1 MPPPALAWI
10 PEEASAERPM
20 HRSRDYCVQAS
31 MIQPKG
37 SRARRPAEDF
47 ARDCLPY
54 AAGTARRPPG
64 TVYLQRVVHRTEGML
79 NRISVLLT
87 IYFAAGALAATCNGD
102 QSSSCENAQC
112 ETLGTTQICIQCK
125 NDGNVPINGVCK
137 QKDDQEV
144 VAAKCKKQDGSPI
157 NTEKACGQCGAG
169 YFLYKGGCYKFGND
183 VAVLICNDSAASPG
197 GRAAAVDGVCS
208 ECNATGGFF
217 KNPEAATTTDS
228 CISCGDA
235 TGVTVGS
242 NKYKGIADCTVCT
255 APERAGS
262 GATEKTATCTKCGSN
277 KYLKLDGT
285 ACLDNANG
293 CTANTEFGKADSSAG
308 NKCISCDDETA
319 GVAGCA
325 ECAAPTEPTN
335 KPTCTKCSG
344 DNYLKTVDG
353 TTTCVTKGDC
363 NGAYFPNDSVDSKK
377 QCILCNKATTGGID
391 GCTECAL
398 LSSPSRA
405 VLITCSA
412 CVSGKKPNT
421 DGSQCIACDIDGC
434 ARCSEASK
442 CSQCGDGYRLEGETC
457 VSVGPNF
464 STGAIASISV
474 AAVVV
479 VGGLVGFLCWW
490 FVCRG
495 KT

>member
-1 MPPPALAWI
+1 MPPPALARL
-10 PEEASAERPM
+10 PEEASAERPV
-20 HRSRDYCVQAS
+20 HRSGDYCVQAS
-31 MIQPKG
+31 MMQPRG
-37 SRARRPAEDF
+37 SRARQPAEDF

-54 AAGTARRPPG
+54 AASTVCWPPG
-64 TVYLQRVVHRTEGML
+64 TVYLQRVVHRTGGML
-79 NRISVLLT
+79 NRISVLLA
-87 IYFAAGALAATCNGD
+87 ICFAVGALAATCNGD

-137 QKDDQEV
+137 VRTDSEV
-144 VAAKCKKQDGSPI
+144 VAAKCKKQDGDADLSAV
-157 NTEKACGQCGAG
+157 KVCGQCGAG
-169 YFLYKGGCYKFGND
+169 YFLHKGGCYKFGNE
-183 VAVLICNDSAASPG
+183 VAVLICND
-197 GRAAAVDGVCS
+197 AVAGDVEGVCS
-208 ECNATGGFF
+208 KCNTTGGFF
-217 KNPEAATTTDS
+217 KNPEAAATTDS

-262 GATEKTATCTKCGSN
+262 GVTEKTATCTKCGNN
-277 KYLKLDGT
+277 KYLKVDGT
-285 ACLDNANG
+285 ACLDSANG

-308 NKCISCDDETA
+308 NKCISCGDETA

-325 ECAAPTEPTN
+325 ECTAPTEPTN

-363 NGAYFPNDSVDSKK
+363 NGGYFPNDSVDSKK
-377 QCILCNKATTGGID
+377 QCILCGTVANNGID

-421 DGSQCIACDIDGC
+421 SGSQCIACDIDGC

-442 CSQCGDGYRLEGETC
+442 CSQCGDGYQLESDTC
-457 VSVGPNF
+457 VSTGGGSNL
-464 STGAIASISV
+464 SSGAIAGISV
-474 AAVVV
+474 ATVVV

-495 KT
+495 KA